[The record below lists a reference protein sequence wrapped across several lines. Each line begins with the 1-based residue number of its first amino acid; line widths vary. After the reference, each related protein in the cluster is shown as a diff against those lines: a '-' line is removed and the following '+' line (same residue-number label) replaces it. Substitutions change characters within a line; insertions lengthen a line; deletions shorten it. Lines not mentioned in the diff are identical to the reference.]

1 MALDRNLVASS
12 SWKRADCE
20 TAIYY
25 DMHPITQTLVSEV
38 EVARISR
45 TLPSVGPLRPV
56 SRHVEKLLRFST
68 PSTPAAAF
76 KNSGYWYLYRN
87 EKYPSEDMS
96 KMRLHGKKRQGSSA
110 TQLAAII

>member
-45 TLPSVGPLRPV
+45 TLPSVGPLQV
-56 SRHVEKLLRFST
+56 SRHVEKLLR
-68 PSTPAAAF
+68 TPAAVF

-87 EKYPSEDMS
+87 EKYPSEDMC